1 MSAKEMN
8 LGDFLTFN
16 LRSKQVLG
24 HLGYQTQDIA
34 MLAEM
39 LRYGR
44 LDLSESISE
53 VVPLQ
58 EITTGIE
65 HLEKKVGNPIRILV
79 DPWA

>member
-1 MSAKEMN
+1 
-8 LGDFLTFN
+8 
-16 LRSKQVLG
+16 
-24 HLGYQTQDIA
+24 